1 LNANKLEEAK
11 YHENYHIQ
19 QQNQIGWANFYGRTL
34 YEYMKY
40 GADVYNV
47 EGTLEY
53 DADAYAL
60 QMIFKY

>member
-1 LNANKLEEAK
+1 MRTIIYNNKIRLD
-11 YHENYHIQ
+11 
-19 QQNQIGWANFYGRTL
+19 GPFYGRTL